1 MHPAARHTHTEA
13 HLCGGPPHTCSYWHP
28 DLVATESPSIA
39 KNCTSPVT
47 FLQGKAVLVFEL
59 VRPSP
64 STTPQEL
71 ANLAKQY
78 VSLGADALAVRTDS
92 DDTSTGMVV
101 VIL

>member
-1 MHPAARHTHTEA
+1 
-13 HLCGGPPHTCSYWHP
+13 
-28 DLVATESPSIA
+28 
-39 KNCTSPVT
+39 
-47 FLQGKAVLVFEL
+47 VFEL

-92 DDTSTGMVV
+92 DDTSTGVLPAV
-101 VIL
+101 QFSVFDCTSTLTIHSGLFLCKHAWAEA